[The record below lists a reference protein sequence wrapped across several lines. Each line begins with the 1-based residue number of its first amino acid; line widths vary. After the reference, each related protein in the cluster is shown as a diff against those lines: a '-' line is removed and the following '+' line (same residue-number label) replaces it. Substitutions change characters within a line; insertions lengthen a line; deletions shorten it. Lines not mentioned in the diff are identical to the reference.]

1 MERDL
6 PFLLVRATPLPDARE
21 AFASWFRHVHL
32 RDARRVPGFKS
43 VESTLTSD
51 GAFIG
56 IYTLADPDAVQ
67 EALGSPEAMYARG
80 AWEQWTPRLQELV
93 VEMYAPL
100 PSMRVFEHRN

>member
-6 PFLLVRATPLPDARE
+6 PFLLVRATPLPDHRD
-21 AFASWFRHVHL
+21 AFGRWFRQVHL
-32 RDARRVPGFKS
+32 GDARRVPGFKTVQS
-43 VESTLTSD
+43 SAMAD
-51 GAFIG
+51 GGFIG

-67 EALGSPEAMYARG
+67 EALASPEATYARG
-80 AWEQWTPRLQELV
+80 AWEQWASRLRELV